1 MIDIIMFTG
10 IVQGKG
16 TVKAI
21 HTASN
26 FRSLEIELPRA
37 LTAQIIVGASIA
49 INGTCLTV
57 TGQNNDLVRFDVI
70 GQTLKLTNLG
80 DLVSGSEVN
89 IERSLK
95 FGDEIGGHI
104 LSGHI
109 TSAIAITKIE
119 RQNNNRTLYFKLPNS
134 LAKYILPQGFI
145 GLDGC
150 SLTVASVQQDSFSI
164 CLIPETL
171 NCTCF
176 DTAKVGQRIN
186 LEIDHQTQT
195 IVTTVE
201 NLVKQRFITNHLES
215 N

>member
-1 MIDIIMFTG
+1 MFTG

-16 TVKAI
+16 TVKTI
-21 HTASN
+21 HTGNN
-26 FRSLEIELPRA
+26 FRSLEIQLPHA
-37 LTAQIIVGASIA
+37 LTTQIIVGASIA

-57 TGQNNDLVRFDVI
+57 TGQDDDLIRFDVI
-70 GQTLKLTNLG
+70 SQTLKLTNLS
-80 DLVSGSEVN
+80 DLVSGSQVN

-95 FGDEIGGHI
+95 FGDEVGGHI

-109 TSAIAITKIE
+109 SSAIAITKIE
-119 RQNNNRTLYFKLPNS
+119 RQNSNCTLHFKMPNS
-134 LAKYILPQGFI
+134 LAKYILPQGFV

-176 DTAKVGQRIN
+176 GTAKVGQRTN

-195 IVTTVE
+195 IVATVE
-201 NLVKQRFITNHLES
+201 NLVKQQFMTNHLKS